1 MIAGI
6 DLGGTTIKIG
16 FYDGNKIVYSLK
28 LNTEREKG
36 YKYVVSKIANAIL
49 SSKYNI
55 DIVGIGSPGSIDQN
69 SKVIKYSPN
78 FSDWIDVNIGKDL
91 QDILKCEVFIDN
103 DANIFAL
110 GERYF
115 GAAKND
121 SNFVSITIGT
131 GIGGGIFVNGELLL
145 GENGFAG
152 EIGHMKVTKDGPVC
166 GCGKRGC
173 FEAWCSSENIKK
185 RYNETFKTNLDTRDI
200 LRQKDGE
207 SLMFL
212 NETFE
217 IMGMAISNLINI
229 FNPSLVVLG
238 GGLIKSYDLFI
249 GQVKENIEHYVLPSF
264 KGTYRIESSNLGDNA
279 AILGAISL
287 AIYKNNYRRR

>member
-16 FYDGNKIVYSLK
+16 FYNGNDIVDSLK
-28 LNTEREKG
+28 IETEREKG
-36 YKYVVSKIANAIL
+36 YKHVVSKIANAIL
-49 SSKYNI
+49 KSKY
-55 DIVGIGSPGSIDQN
+55 DVKMVGMGSPGSVDQN
-69 SKVIKYSPN
+69 SKIIKYSPN
-78 FSDWIDVNIGKDL
+78 FPDWIDVNMGRDL
-91 QDILKCEVFIDN
+91 QDLLKCEVFIDN

-110 GERYF
+110 GEHYF

-121 SNFVSITIGT
+121 SNFISITIGT

-152 EIGHMKVTKDGPVC
+152 EIGHMKVTKDGPLC

-185 RYNETFKTNLDTRDI
+185 RYNETFKANLDTRDI
-200 LRQKDGE
+200 LRQKDRK
-207 SLMFL
+207 SLIFL

-217 IMGMAISNLINI
+217 IMSIAISNLINI
-229 FNPSLVVLG
+229 FNPSLIVLG

-249 GQVKENIEHYVLPSF
+249 EQVEENVKHYVLPSF
-264 KGTYRIESSNLGDNA
+264 KDTYRIEASKLGDNA
-279 AILGAISL
+279 AVLGAISL